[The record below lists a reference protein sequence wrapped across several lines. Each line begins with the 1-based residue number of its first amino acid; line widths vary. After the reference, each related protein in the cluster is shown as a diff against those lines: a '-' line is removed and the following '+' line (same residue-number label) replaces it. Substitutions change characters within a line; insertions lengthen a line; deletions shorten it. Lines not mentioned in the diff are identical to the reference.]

1 MLKLSVRK
9 HILPFRFINFPFL
22 GEWDNSPIVY
32 ISDEK
37 GRTLQLL
44 KEDGN
49 IIVFGYGMSISY
61 TDFAK
66 ITTDRN
72 SNIVDLL
79 KASQNVKLISTSFS
93 DVEAYSKENNLP
105 WGSIPDSSGNKIYFV
120 VSAKFSNFANDIDY
134 LNFNL
139 KYA

>member
-9 HILPFRFINFPFL
+9 HILPFRFVNFPFL
-22 GEWDNSPIVY
+22 GEWNDDLIVY
-32 ISDEK
+32 ISDEE
-37 GRTLQLL
+37 GRILQVL
-44 KEDGN
+44 KEAND
-49 IIVFGYGMSISY
+49 IVVLGYGMAISY

-72 SNIVDLL
+72 SSIVDLL

>member
-9 HILPFRFINFPFL
+9 HILPFRFVNFPFL
-22 GEWDNSPIVY
+22 GEWNDDLIVY
-32 ISDEK
+32 ISDEE
-37 GRTLQLL
+37 GRILQVL
-44 KEDGN
+44 KEAND
-49 IIVFGYGMSISY
+49 IVVFGYGMAISY

-66 ITTDRN
+66 ITADR
-72 SNIVDLL
+72 SSSIVDLL

-105 WGSIPDSSGNKIYFV
+105 WGSIPDSNGNKIYFV
-120 VSAKFSNFANDIDY
+120 VSAKFSNLANDIDY